1 MLILK
6 LQRIM
11 KMVDAMGAGLGM
23 LSGACF
29 IWSIIYLCRLIDSV
43 VSGASKGVDE
53 AKEKM
58 NTQRKKFLK
67 KIGWMSS
74 NDKD

>member
-1 MLILK
+1 MA
-6 LQRIM
+6 
-11 KMVDAMGAGLGM
+11 DAMGAGLGM

-43 VSGASKGVDE
+43 VSGAQKGADE

-58 NTQRKKFLK
+58 NQHRKK
-67 KIGWMSS
+67 SS
-74 NDKD
+74 

>member
-1 MLILK
+1 
-6 LQRIM
+6 
-11 KMVDAMGAGLGM
+11 MVDAMGAGLGM

-43 VSGASKGVDE
+43 VSGASKKGVDE

-58 NTQRKKFLK
+58 NTQRKKVLK

>member
-6 LQRIM
+6 LKRII
-11 KMVDAMGAGLGM
+11 KMTDAMGAGLGM

-29 IWSIIYLCRLIDSV
+29 IWSIIYLCRLIDSAI
-43 VSGASKGVDE
+43 SGASKGVDE

-58 NTQRKKFLK
+58 KQHRKKALK
-67 KIGWMSS
+67 KMGWISS
-74 NDKD
+74 DDK